1 MRFFKILPLFIFLY
15 SNVFP
20 QKRIALVIGNANY
33 DGNAKL
39 NNPVRDAALI
49 ASSLKSCQFNVILT
63 NNLDK
68 RSLIKAID
76 SFSRKIKESP
86 SCICLFYYSGHG
98 LQHSGENYIIPLH
111 SSIEN
116 NVDPDL
122 EIKNE
127 CVPMD
132 DILAAMQKAGSQ
144 MSIIILDA
152 CRDDP
157 LSRSW
162 KRGIGE
168 KGLAVMSSVND
179 NTYIIYSTSP
189 GRVAD
194 DGLGKNSVFT
204 ETLAKH
210 ILDSGIY
217 IEEVFKR
224 TKSDIVRINKK
235 QIPWSTSSLGMD
247 FSFNN
252 AKPKNTSGKKPE
264 IKIENT
270 TSEVIITSF
279 DNYSIVLDGDTIGLI
294 TKSNPSINLSL
305 AAGNFIAK
313 AISKEFPDRIIEDT
327 LRITADDVQKGSPK
341 FYRLGDNNINKQETP
356 IKSRSSSNE
365 EMHLTEVLN
374 KIKYSM
380 VEIPGGEFRMGS
392 KMGYNDAAS
401 EHKVKL
407 NSFYISKTEVTQEQW
422 KAIMG
427 GENPS
432 YFTIDCKECPVETV
446 SWDDANK
453 FIGILDSLTKENYS
467 LPTEAQ
473 WEYAAMSGDQKSK
486 YYFSGG
492 DKLASFGWY
501 ASNANNKTHQVGIK
515 ATNEKGIYDMSG
527 NVAEWCSDWYDEN
540 YYNKAP
546 PNATDPGGPAD
557 GIYKVVRGG
566 GWDCNETFCK
576 VTTRYKYLPATRKSS
591 IGLRLVK
598 KVSD

>member
-1 MRFFKILPLFIFLY
+1 M
-15 SNVFP
+15 
-20 QKRIALVIGNANY
+20 
-33 DGNAKL
+33 
-39 NNPVRDAALI
+39 
-49 ASSLKSCQFNVILT
+49 
-63 NNLDK
+63 
-68 RSLIKAID
+68 IKAVD

-86 SCICLFYYSGHG
+86 SCISLLYYSGHG
-98 LQHSGENYIIPLH
+98 LQHNGENYIIPLH

-116 NVDPDL
+116 DVDPDL

-127 CVPMD
+127 CVPIND
-132 DILAAMQKAGSQ
+132 VLSIMQRAGSQ

-194 DGLGKNSVFT
+194 DGVGKNSVFT

-224 TKSDIVRINKK
+224 TKSDIVKINKK
-235 QIPWSTSSLGMD
+235 QIPWSTSSLGVD

-252 AKPKNTSGKKPE
+252 EKPKNIREKEPENKK
-264 IKIENT
+264 ENT

-279 DNYSIVLDGDTIGLI
+279 DNYQILLNGDTIGLI
-294 TKSNPSINLSL
+294 TKNNPSVNLSL
-305 AAGNFIAK
+305 AAGDFIVK

-327 LRITADDVQKGSPK
+327 LHITAEDIQKGSPK
-341 FYRLGDNNINKQETP
+341 FYRLGDNNKEVS

-365 EMHLTEVLN
+365 EIHLAEVLN

-380 VEIPGGEFRMGS
+380 VQIPGGEFKMGS
-392 KMGYNDAAS
+392 KMGYNDAMP

-422 KAIMG
+422 KAVMG
-427 GENPS
+427 GNNPS
-432 YFTIDCKECPVETV
+432 YFTIDCKDCPVETV

-453 FIGILDSLTKENYS
+453 FITALNSVDEKKII
-467 LPTEAQ
+467 ACQ
-473 WEYAAMSGDQKSK
+473 QKH
-486 YYFSGG
+486 
-492 DKLASFGWY
+492 
-501 ASNANNKTHQVGIK
+501 N
-515 ATNEKGIYDMSG
+515 G
-527 NVAEWCSDWYDEN
+527 NM
-540 YYNKAP
+540 
-546 PNATDPGGPAD
+546 
-557 GIYKVVRGG
+557 RQ
-566 GWDCNETFCK
+566 
-576 VTTRYKYLPATRKSS
+576 
-591 IGLRLVK
+591 
-598 KVSD
+598 

>member
-1 MRFFKILPLFIFLY
+1 MRFFKIFFLFIFLY

-20 QKRIALVIGNANY
+20 QKRIALVIGNADY

-39 NNPVRDAALI
+39 NNPARDANLI
-49 ASSLKSCQFNVILT
+49 ASSLKKSQFNVILT

-68 RSLIKAID
+68 RNFIKAID
-76 SFSRKIKESP
+76 SFSRKLREYP
-86 SCICLFYYSGHG
+86 SCISLFYYSGHG
-98 LQHSGENYIIPLH
+98 LQHNGENYIIPLR

-116 NVDPDL
+116 DVDPDL

-127 CVPMD
+127 CVPIN
-132 DILAAMQKAGSQ
+132 DILSAMQRAGSQ

-194 DGLGKNSVFT
+194 DGVGKNSVFT

-224 TKSDIVRINKK
+224 TKSDIVKINKK
-235 QIPWSTSSLGMD
+235 QIPWSTSSLGVD

-252 AKPKNTSGKKPE
+252 EKPKNAPEKNAENKK
-264 IKIENT
+264 ENT

-279 DNYSIVLDGDTIGLI
+279 DNYNILLNSDTVGLI
-294 TKSNPSINLSL
+294 TKNNPSVNLSL
-305 AAGNFIAK
+305 AAGDYIIK
-313 AISKEFPDRIIEDT
+313 ATSKEFPDKVIEDT
-327 LRITADDVQKGSPK
+327 LHITTEDIQKGGSK
-341 FYRLGDNNINKQETP
+341 FYRLGDNNKESV
-356 IKSRSSSNE
+356 IKNRSSSNE

-380 VEIPGGEFRMGS
+380 VQIPGGEFKMGN
-392 KMGYNDAAS
+392 KMGYNDAMP

-422 KAIMG
+422 KAVMS

-432 YFTIDCKECPVETV
+432 YFTVDCKDCPVEMV
-446 SWDDANK
+446 SWDDVNK
-453 FIGILDSLTKENYS
+453 FISALNSLTKENYS

-473 WEYAAMSGDQKSK
+473 WEYAAMSGDAKSK

-492 DKLASFGWY
+492 NKLASFGWY
-501 ASNANNKTHQVGIK
+501 SDNATGKTHPVGIK
-515 ATNEKGIYDMSG
+515 GTNEKGIYDMSG

-540 YYNKAP
+540 YYTKTQNG
-546 PNATDPGGPAD
+546 ATDPNGPAQ

-576 VTTRYKYLPATRKSS
+576 VSTRFKYLPITKKSS
-591 IGLRLVK
+591 IGFRLVK
-598 KVSD
+598 KISE